1 VPAQQRRGRDDPV
14 GSQYLRQDPR
24 ECGKDGTVG
33 PVETRFR
40 VAAAKHR
47 DFVTQDEYLRVL

>member
-1 VPAQQRRGRDDPV
+1 MPAQERRRRDEPV
-14 GSQYLRQDPR
+14 SSQYLRQDPR
-24 ECGKDGTVG
+24 ERGKDGTVG

-47 DFVTQDEYLRVL
+47 DLVTQHEYLRVL